1 MKDADFDHDVTMI
14 LDIFGLVT
22 AREQAEE
29 LKRTL
34 QSLQGERD
42 DRAATLAE
50 KERRIEGYKSKAW
63 KAVLKLDA
71 QGIPRSQIAIGCAVL
86 VGGFNF

>member
-1 MKDADFDHDVTMI
+1 
-14 LDIFGLVT
+14 
-22 AREQAEE
+22 

-63 KAVLKLDA
+63 KAALKLEDA
-71 QGIPRSQIAIGCAVL
+71 GGIPRSQIADIAVLCCAVQCW
-86 VGGFNF
+86 